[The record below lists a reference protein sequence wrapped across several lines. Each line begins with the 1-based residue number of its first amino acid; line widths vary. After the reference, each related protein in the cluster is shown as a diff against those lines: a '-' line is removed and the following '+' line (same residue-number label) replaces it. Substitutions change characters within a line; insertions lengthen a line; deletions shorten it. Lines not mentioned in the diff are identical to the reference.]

1 MSSFVN
7 IRSIKNVST
16 SKLKKT
22 EERKVPPGCWCGCII
37 KKKKKKKIRRVS
49 RKEEDDDDDGKKII
63 KIILIYTTATTT
75 WYECKLSLIIKNNP
89 RQEFILEHGET
100 PNVSYS

>member
-37 KKKKKKKIRRVS
+37 KKKKKKK
-49 RKEEDDDDDGKKII
+49 
-63 KIILIYTTATTT
+63 Y
-75 WYECKLSLIIKNNP
+75 
-89 RQEFILEHGET
+89 GE
-100 PNVSYS
+100 